1 MMRLSDFNPWT
12 KPSTRSVKL
21 RERGQILPLALLMM
35 GTMFCV
41 TGFAVD
47 VGRVFIAYQTLV
59 ASTDSAALAGGQALA
74 AQNSTATSVTSA
86 VDQFGSMTGNDNVS
100 ANAPSA
106 STNTPTLLCLNSINI
121 GCYGAGSYNALSV
134 TQTASL
140 PMTFG
145 QFFGM
150 SSVSLSATS
159 TAAMAGAP
167 PVPYNVAI
175 ILDATLSQTALD
187 SDCGSNV
194 TEMYCEE
201 QGVQILLK
209 DLYPC
214 ALTSTL
220 TCTITNGV
228 SANAVD
234 QVALFTFPALT
245 TASVSVNTN
254 CTSPITAAGAAKFG
268 YPNQSPYGYFTMENE
283 TAWPTI
289 ATAAPYTF
297 PTVGATSY
305 SPTGT
310 TYQVTPFLSDYR
322 TSDSTT
328 TLNPNSD
335 LVQALGGDSGCGG
348 MLPPNYDGDMGTYYA
363 GVIYAAQSALIAQ
376 QAAHPGTENVIILL
390 SDGNATAPQS
400 ETYNGFTVNTMGTA
414 GSNGTYPS
422 YHDECAQAVTAAHW
436 AATSSANN
444 PAPSR
449 VYAIAYGAESSGCSA
464 DNPRISPCNTM
475 KGIASSAG
483 YFFSDYTQSGSGID
497 TGCVG
502 TGATASNLNT
512 IFGDI
517 YVSLGVARLIPNGT
531 T

>member
-1 MMRLSDFNPWT
+1 MIRLSDFNPRT
-12 KPSTRSVKL
+12 KPSTRIVNL
-21 RERGQILPLALLMM
+21 RERGQILPLALLVM
-35 GTMFCV
+35 GTLFCV
-41 TGFAVD
+41 TGFVID

-59 ASTDSAALAGGQALA
+59 ASTDAAALSGGQALA
-74 AQNSTATSVTSA
+74 AQNSTVTSVTTA
-86 VDQFGSMTGNDNVS
+86 VDQFGSMTGQGNVS
-100 ANAPSA
+100 VNVPSAGTNAP
-106 STNTPTLLCLNSINI
+106 TFLCLNSLNI
-121 GCYGAGSYNALSV
+121 GCYGAGSYNALVV
-134 TQTASL
+134 TQTATL

-175 ILDATLSQTALD
+175 ILDASLSQTGPD
-187 SDCGSNV
+187 TDCGTNV

-214 ALTSTL
+214 ALTASGS
-220 TCTITNGV
+220 CTITNGV
-228 SANAVD
+228 AADAVD

-245 TASVSVNTN
+245 TASVSVNTS
-254 CTSPITAAGAAKFG
+254 CTSPITAAGARTNG
-268 YPNQSPYGYFTMENE
+268 YPNQSPYGYFSMEDE

-310 TYQVTPFLSDYR
+310 TYQVTKFLSDYR

-335 LVQALGGDSGCGG
+335 LVQAVGGVSGCGG

-376 QAAHPGTENVIILL
+376 HAANPGTKNVIILL
-390 SDGNATAPQS
+390 SDGNATAPRTES
-400 ETYNGFTVNTMGTA
+400 YNGYTVATMGTA
-414 GSNGTYPS
+414 GNSGTYPS
-422 YHDECAQAVTAAHW
+422 YNDECAQAVTAAHW
-436 AATSSANN
+436 ASTSSANN

-449 VYAIAYGAESSGCSA
+449 VYAIAYGAESSGCTA
-464 DNPRISPCNTM
+464 DSPRISPCNTM

-483 YFFSDYTQSGSGID
+483 YFFSDYTQSGSGVD
-497 TGCVG
+497 TGCQG